1 MLAASCRR
9 APCCARSVHLHPT
22 NPPLHLQATF
32 FMKAVLARANMENA
46 DLSDAL
52 MDRAVIVDANLRN
65 AILQRTILTRSDLT
79 NADVYGAGRL
89 IL

>member
-1 MLAASCRR
+1 
-9 APCCARSVHLHPT
+9 
-22 NPPLHLQATF
+22 
-32 FMKAVLARANMENA
+32 MKAVLARANMENA

-79 NADVYGAGRL
+79 NADIYGAVCAWAGGGHFGSTWHQRPLASSPTVLSLPCRL
-89 IL
+89 LPP